1 MRSDPSEIYDLCK
14 SREEVE
20 VAFDAMKNELEND
33 KAYLHTT
40 DGLRGYFFISFI
52 SLYMYF
58 SILQVLKDHDLS
70 QKISVKETL
79 FELSKIYVIADGAR
93 RILAEIPERS
103 KKVADLFGLK
113 LYSKILWS

>member
-1 MRSDPSEIYDLCK
+1 M
-14 SREEVE
+14 
-20 VAFDAMKNELEND
+20 
-33 KAYLHTT
+33 
-40 DGLRGYFFISFI
+40 
-52 SLYMYF
+52 
-58 SILQVLKDHDLS
+58 
-70 QKISVKETL
+70 SVKEAL